1 MICVLQRVS
10 RASVRVGERTAGAID
25 RGLLALVAVVPEDD
39 DDDVSWLAERLVN
52 LRIFADPAG
61 RMNLSVRDVGGALL
75 LVSQFT
81 LVADARRGR
90 RPSFSGA
97 ASPAN
102 GKRRFDALVATL
114 RAGEVPVQTGEF
126 GAAMAVELVNDG
138 PVTLILDS
146 ARRRAGGLT

>member
-146 ARRRAGGLT
+146 ARRRAGGRT

>member
-25 RGLLALVAVVPEDD
+25 RGLLGLVAVVPEDD

-146 ARRRAGGLT
+146 ARRRAGGRT